1 MARESRARNAGR
13 RVSYNYKEA
22 FSGIELSGS
31 EAEAEENDAG
41 EVGEEEQDD
50 FVPPAEDDD
59 PDEFMV
65 DEPAEAEVEEE
76 EGEEQEEHVREEDI
90 VVSTKALR
98 DVLRARSITVEH
110 RNSSLD
116 SAPATP
122 VRSGKTK
129 SLRTTGLTGVRC
141 VGTPGVAGARYI
153 PLGANTAGATTTR
166 QRAVG
171 EWREGGQESRLRNLF
186 GPTGEDLRPV
196 FDAKKT
202 WLSQVALPSRSFNH
216 LAPSPYVTEET
227 RAKDIKNVRQWY
239 ANFGRAAFAQGQTTV
254 QMNEEQAQAYLLN
267 LGPESLD
274 LLMGALNNQR
284 IFSLKKRR
292 HMSAAAPFGS
302 DSKRKGWIFHLGSRI
317 QDVNWAPNQLGIT
330 QYLAVI
336 VEQDDMTAKKHK
348 RFGNPKAPAFI
359 ATSPFPASIQIWAF
373 DSTKHGTMSA
383 KNEPRLALVL
393 CTDWGAPKAIQ
404 WWPIGAEDSIE
415 PDQNGVVRLGLLAG
429 IWSDGMVRILDVSLR
444 NPTAGS
450 SNTQYV
456 HYTEA
461 ALELAFRDP
470 PSTDKAGNPVE
481 KLSTL
486 PSCLC
491 WLSPT
496 TIAVGTASGNIA
508 IWTLTHPGMFP
519 PLNRPDAGR
528 PCPRPWFHK
537 QLADTYVVTVSSGYP
552 SRPQFLS
559 LTTADG
565 FARLIDLRAPVADCI
580 SSLRGRMIVHSQAW
594 HEHTQSFVMLDEYYL
609 LKHGTL
615 RRYNQAIYT
624 FRTDSTL
631 TAVATSPVHP
641 AVLVGS
647 SDGSVAASNGL
658 CKIMNAKDIP
668 WSLTWFKHE
677 WRRPVEDSEADNASP
692 VVQSDGS
699 IEGKPAC
706 PDDPG
711 IMSRPL
717 TRITEGYKPV
727 QTSMQYPDST
737 KRHKDGA
744 KFITVFEENSAAT
757 RVAWNP
763 NLKCGA
769 WAVAGMQSG
778 MLRVED
784 LGV

>member
-1 MARESRARNAGR
+1 MARESRGRNAGR
-13 RVSYNYKEA
+13 RVSYNFKDV
-22 FSGIELSGS
+22 FKDLELSGS
-31 EAEAEENDAG
+31 EEEAEEQDAG
-41 EVGEEEQDD
+41 EIEEPDD
-50 FVPPAEDDD
+50 FVPPVEEDDD
-59 PDEFMV
+59 PDEFV
-65 DEPAEAEVEEE
+65 ADEEVEVQVEEE
-76 EGEEQEEHVREEDI
+76 EQDDGDEEDDA
-90 VVSTKALR
+90 STKEHYN
-98 DVLRARSITVEH
+98 VLRTKSITAE
-110 RNSSLD
+110 RDTALD
-116 SAPATP
+116 STPATP
-122 VRSGKTK
+122 VRSAKTR

-153 PLGANTAGATTTR
+153 PLGTKTAGATTTR
-166 QRAVG
+166 QKALG

-196 FDAKKT
+196 FEAKKT
-202 WLSQVALPSRSFNH
+202 WLSQETLPSRSFKH
-216 LAPSPYVTEET
+216 LAPSPYVTEEA
-227 RAKDIKNVRQWY
+227 RAKDIRSLRQWY
-239 ANFGRAAFAQGQTTV
+239 ANFGRAAFAQGQKTV
-254 QMNEEQAQAYLLN
+254 QMDEDQAQAYLVN
-267 LGPESLD
+267 PGPESLD
-274 LLMGALNNQR
+274 LLMGGLKNHR
-284 IFSLKKRR
+284 IFSLKKGNY
-292 HMSAAAPFGS
+292 MSAAAPFGS
-302 DSKRKGWIFHLGSRI
+302 DSKRKGWILHLGSRI
-317 QDVNWAPNQLGIT
+317 QDAQWATNQLGST

-336 VEQDDMTAKKHK
+336 VEQDDMSAKKHK
-348 RFGNPKAPAFI
+348 SFGNPKAPAFT

-373 DSTKHGTMSA
+373 DSTQSGTLSA
-383 KNEPRLALVL
+383 KKEPRLALVM

-415 PDQNGVVRLGLLAG
+415 PDQDGVVRLGLLAS
-429 IWSDGMVRILDVSLR
+429 IWSDGRVRILDVSLR
-444 NPTAGS
+444 KSTAGS
-450 SNTQYV
+450 LSTQYI

-461 ALELAFRDP
+461 ALELAFREP
-470 PSTDKAGNPVE
+470 PSIDKAGTPVE

-486 PSCLC
+486 PTCLC

-508 IWTLTHPGMFP
+508 IWTLTHPGIFP
-519 PLNRPDAGR
+519 PSNAPDAERRR
-528 PCPRPWFHK
+528 PPPWFHK
-537 QLADTYVVTVSSGYP
+537 QLADTYIVTVSSGYP

-565 FARLIDLRAPVADCI
+565 FARLIDVRAPVADAI

-624 FRTDSTL
+624 FRIDSTL

-641 AVLVGS
+641 AVLIGS
-647 SDGSVAASNGL
+647 SDGSVAATNGL
-658 CKIMNAKDIP
+658 CKIMNSKDIP
-668 WSLTWFKHE
+668 WSLMWFKHE
-677 WRRPVEDSEADNASP
+677 WRKPMRDAETNGAGPA
-692 VVQSDGS
+692 VQSDGPT
-699 IEGKPAC
+699 EGKSAS
-706 PDDPG
+706 PDDPEV
-711 IMSRPL
+711 MSRPL

-744 KFITVFEENSAAT
+744 KFITVFEEKSAAT

-763 NLKCGA
+763 NLRCGT

-778 MLRVED
+778 MLRVDD